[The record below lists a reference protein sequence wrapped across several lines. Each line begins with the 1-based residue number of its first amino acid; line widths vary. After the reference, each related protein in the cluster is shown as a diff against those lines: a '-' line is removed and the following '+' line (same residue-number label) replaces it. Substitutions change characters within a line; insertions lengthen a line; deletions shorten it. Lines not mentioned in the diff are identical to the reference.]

1 MDPSEF
7 SNEPG
12 RGGTTAPLLLMNH
25 WIETTP
31 TPLPSNAEEVNAYD
45 VLLARATACRKQRRM
60 IPNLVVVDFYRSGDL
75 IRVVDALNGVEQPQS
90 GSVP

>member
-1 MDPSEF
+1 
-7 SNEPG
+7 
-12 RGGTTAPLLLMNH
+12 MNH